1 MQWLSVISSLY
12 PALAT
17 DNEALALLV
26 LNLPEVP
33 AGTLTDITLDCLLT
47 QLLVGLLDCLGSL
60 LLDYDI
66 AD

>member
-17 DNEALALLV
+17 DDVALLLV

>member
-17 DNEALALLV
+17 DHVALLLV